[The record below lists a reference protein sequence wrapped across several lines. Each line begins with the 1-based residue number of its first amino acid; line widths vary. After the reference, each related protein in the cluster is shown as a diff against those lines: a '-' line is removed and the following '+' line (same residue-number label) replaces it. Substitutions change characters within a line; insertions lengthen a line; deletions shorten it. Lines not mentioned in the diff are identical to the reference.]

1 MAAVPRS
8 SSLQEEV
15 VAVEAQPH
23 SSSHRVGVV
32 VGVEC
37 STFELQVV
45 AVVAVVAAVG
55 VHYSSLFLL
64 AEEVQGVQG
73 VQGVQPLSQ
82 IDEVAMEFL

>member
-23 SSSHRVGVV
+23 SSSHRVVV
-32 VGVEC
+32 VVVEC

-64 AEEVQGVQG
+64 AEGVE
-73 VQGVQPLSQ
+73 GVQPLSQ

>member
-23 SSSHRVGVV
+23 SSSHRVVV
-32 VGVEC
+32 VVVVEC

-64 AEEVQGVQG
+64 AEGVE
-73 VQGVQPLSQ
+73 GVQPLSQ